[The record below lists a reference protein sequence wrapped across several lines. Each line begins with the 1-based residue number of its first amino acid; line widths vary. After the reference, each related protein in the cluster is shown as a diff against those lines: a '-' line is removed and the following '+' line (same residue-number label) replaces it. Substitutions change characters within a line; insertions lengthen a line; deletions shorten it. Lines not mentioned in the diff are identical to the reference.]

1 MPRTGKFMKGV
12 LIRSH
17 EKGVDVAFNKSS
29 GERIILKSLER
40 SRLSTS
46 TKCPS
51 MRGENQFATT
61 KLLLLPAPF
70 HDSKATH
77 HNSHYTMVE
86 NVLTADQMKDALDY
100 FTSTGFQSYLI
111 SAQSSMGLAKSIR
124 KTALTAMVCS
134 SEESIRDRLPLF
146 PAWLRTRLMRLVLHV
161 DKQSSWKTILREDKD
176 EVMDQRL
183 EVWYN
188 EYRIGDHYAG
198 WHTDQDERHDW
209 TEAPPRALSLVIHLD
224 NATNYQN
231 GQFSVAAD
239 GETAH
244 VQFQQ
249 NDAIIFPADQL
260 WHKVDKVTQGIRRTI
275 SFWISHDPKYVTRV

>member
-1 MPRTGKFMKGV
+1 MYTEHIFGG
-12 LIRSH
+12 
-17 EKGVDVAFNKSS
+17 
-29 GERIILKSLER
+29 
-40 SRLSTS
+40 LST
-46 TKCPS
+46 PS
-51 MRGENQFATT
+51 DRHGTFVRN
-61 KLLLLPAPF
+61 KV
-70 HDSKATH
+70 HSDIH
-77 HNSHYTMVE
+77 
-86 NVLTADQMKDALDY
+86 
-100 FTSTGFQSYLI
+100 TS
-111 SAQSSMGLAKSIR
+111 
-124 KTALTAMVCS
+124 
-134 SEESIRDRLPLF
+134 
-146 PAWLRTRLMRLVLHV
+146 
-161 DKQSSWKTILREDKD
+161 
-176 EVMDQRL
+176 
-183 EVWYN
+183 
-188 EYRIGDHYAG
+188 YAG